1 MLLTKVATA
10 EKYQI
15 KNWLDDDKKKKKTKI
30 SKSQIKCNMFMLITM
45 LQF

>member
-15 KNWLDDDKKKKKTKI
+15 KNWLDDKKKMTKI
-30 SKSQIKCNMFMLITM
+30 SKSQIKCTMFMLITVP
-45 LQF
+45 QF

>member
-15 KNWLDDDKKKKKTKI
+15 KNWLDDDKKKKDK
-30 SKSQIKCNMFMLITM
+30 NF
-45 LQF
+45 

>member
-15 KNWLDDDKKKKKTKI
+15 KNWLDDEKKKRQKFLNLKLNVI
-30 SKSQIKCNMFMLITM
+30 CSC
-45 LQF
+45 

>member
-15 KNWLDDDKKKKKTKI
+15 KNWLDDKKKKMTKI
-30 SKSQIKCNMFMLITM
+30 SKSQIKCTMFMLITVP
-45 LQF
+45 QF

>member
-15 KNWLDDDKKKKKTKI
+15 KNWLDDDKKKKRQKFLNLKLNVI
-30 SKSQIKCNMFMLITM
+30 CSC
-45 LQF
+45 